1 MSVGKEKNGTYTVQC
16 WYREQLTGER
26 HKKTK
31 RGFKRKSDA
40 VRWER
45 DFLMKAA
52 GSPTMKFADYCE
64 VYRSD
69 MLPRLKRNTWRTK
82 EYIIRDKILPYFGDK
97 ALSDISP
104 ADVLEWQTRL
114 ISRIDPKTTKPY
126 KKTYLRTVNN
136 ILSAML
142 NHAVRFYGLPS
153 NPMKRTGKIGSAKA
167 EEMKFWTKDE
177 YLRFA
182 EEVMDKPGSFA
193 IFELLYWCGIREGEA
208 LALMPEDFDF
218 DKGLLKITKS
228 YQRIDRQDVITSP
241 KTAKSVRTVTMPDF
255 VAEELSEYI
264 ELEGY
269 EEGECIFPFGKSYLY
284 HEMDRGCKASG
295 VKRIRV
301 HDLRHSHVS
310 LLIEMGFSVVA
321 IADRVGHEST
331 DITFRYAHLFPNT
344 QGDMARKLSQE
355 RRQEHER

>member
-45 DFLMKAA
+45 EFLMKAA

-64 VYRSD
+64 VCRSD

-114 ISRIDPKTTKPY
+114 IARIDPKTGKPY

-142 NHAVRFYGLPS
+142 DHAVRFYGLPS

-177 YLRFA
+177 YLRFV

-193 IFELLYWCGIREGEA
+193 
-208 LALMPEDFDF
+208 
-218 DKGLLKITKS
+218 
-228 YQRIDRQDVITSP
+228 
-241 KTAKSVRTVTMPDF
+241 
-255 VAEELSEYI
+255 
-264 ELEGY
+264 
-269 EEGECIFPFGKSYLY
+269 
-284 HEMDRGCKASG
+284 
-295 VKRIRV
+295 
-301 HDLRHSHVS
+301 
-310 LLIEMGFSVVA
+310 
-321 IADRVGHEST
+321 
-331 DITFRYAHLFPNT
+331 
-344 QGDMARKLSQE
+344 
-355 RRQEHER
+355 